1 MSIVDSQAQSPPPIV
16 ECESANRNV
25 SPESPHPVNNGRPQR
40 SIWWLAIP
48 ACLLCL
54 AIVAVRPNVRPGSSQ
69 DSPAIGKPA
78 PRLDL
83 VRLTDQPV
91 LDRLQQVP
99 EGNVILLHF
108 WGTWC
113 GPCKLEYPEL
123 SSMLSGYQTHPGFRF
138 VSVSCE
144 GGQSETFDGLWQK
157 TSDYFASEGIDGS
170 AFADPQGITRRSAA
184 ERLEQNAMYYPTT
197 IVVGADGRIA
207 GVWEGYSPHAVG
219 QMESLIQRLLASSRV
234 QAS

>member
-1 MSIVDSQAQSPPPIV
+1 MSTVDSKAKSPPPIV
-16 ECESANRNV
+16 ARESPNNIV
-25 SPESPHPVNNGRPQR
+25 SEESPHPVNDGRPQI
-40 SIWWLAIP
+40 SMWWLLIP
-48 ACLLCL
+48 AFLVVL
-54 AIVAVRPNVRPGSSQ
+54 AIVALRPNPGSTSTQ

-83 VRLTDQPV
+83 VRLADQPL
-91 LDRLQQVP
+91 LDRLQNVP
-99 EGNVILLHF
+99 EGTVTLLHF

-123 SSMLSGYQTHPGFRF
+123 SLMVSQYQSRPGFRF

-144 GGQSETFDGLWQK
+144 GGQGETFDGLWKK
-157 TSDYFASEGIDGS
+157 TDDYFASEGIDGS

-197 IVVGADGRIA
+197 IVVGADGTIV
-207 GVWEGYSPHAVG
+207 GVWEGYSPDAVG
-219 QMESLIQRLLASSRV
+219 QMESLIDRLLASSGA
-234 QAS
+234 AS

>member
-1 MSIVDSQAQSPPPIV
+1 MSIVDSKAKSLPPIV
-16 ECESANRNV
+16 AR
-25 SPESPHPVNNGRPQR
+25 ESPNNTVSQESPLPVNNGHPKFF
-40 SIWWLAIP
+40 IWWLAIP
-48 ACLLCL
+48 AFLLVL
-54 AIVAVRPNVRPGSSQ
+54 AIVALRPNSGSTSAQ

-83 VRLTDQPV
+83 VRLTDQPT
-91 LDRLQQVP
+91 LDRLQHVS
-99 EGNVILLHF
+99 EGKVTLLHF

-123 SSMLSGYQTHPGFRF
+123 SLMAKGYQSEPRFRF

-144 GGQSETFDGLWQK
+144 GGQGETFNGLWNK
-157 TSDYFASEGIDGS
+157 THDYFASEGIDGS

-197 IVVGADGRIA
+197 IVVGADGTIV
-207 GVWEGYSPHAVG
+207 GVWEGYSPDAVG
-219 QMESLIQRLLASSRV
+219 QMESLIDRLLA
-234 QAS
+234 ASGAAS